1 MNLDMTRMIGPV
13 KHKLAAF
20 TIGVL
25 VLAVNAAVPAIAQ
38 DGASWEIDSR
48 HSVAH
53 LFLGSAANP
62 EALEVGLAAVN
73 GSITLDAADPSESV
87 VEFTIYRGDQSPG
100 TTSPEASGSELT
112 FQSRR
117 VQRMENGNW
126 KIIGDLTLSTVKRS
140 VTANPGEDYSGPVYD
155 APVVSRVTREV
166 AFLLKTVA
174 QDQKNRTLELSAWA
188 VVGGENFRELLVSA
202 QSAAWPNTLVQD
214 EDCRMP
220 ATIGEDYA
228 GPACTG
234 KLIAA
239 ASSSEMPSNISEDY
253 AGALQPVVQARQT
266 VIRIVAVTQPAS
278 SLALTAKK

>member
-25 VLAVNAAVPAIAQ
+25 ILAVNAA
-38 DGASWEIDSR
+38 
-48 HSVAH
+48 
-53 LFLGSAANP
+53 
-62 EALEVGLAAVN
+62 
-73 GSITLDAADPSESV
+73 
-87 VEFTIYRGDQSPG
+87 
-100 TTSPEASGSELT
+100 
-112 FQSRR
+112 
-117 VQRMENGNW
+117 
-126 KIIGDLTLSTVKRS
+126 
-140 VTANPGEDYSGPVYD
+140 
-155 APVVSRVTREV
+155 
-166 AFLLKTVA
+166 
-174 QDQKNRTLELSAWA
+174 WA
-188 VVGGENFRELLVSA
+188 VVGRENFRELLVSA

-266 VIRIVAVTQPAS
+266 AIRIVAVTQPAS